1 MHADQGKPIDLTKY
15 FEFTT
20 SDIIGDFCYAESFG
34 QLKSGEQDPFLGDIH
49 KLIPFTVR
57 LRAITGVVKRGI
69 ISSARSLFLK
79 FRNAIGIS
87 SGKMTISI
95 EERVKRRID
104 MGTDQK
110 DMMTHVIGH
119 ISETGDGISIAELAS
134 TSFILMLA
142 GSETTATTLA
152 GSMFYLLKNRDIL
165 DILAKEIR
173 TTFSSDEDL
182 TIIKV

>member
-1 MHADQGKPIDLTKY
+1 
-15 FEFTT
+15 
-20 SDIIGDFCYAESFG
+20 
-34 QLKSGEQDPFLGDIH
+34 
-49 KLIPFTVR
+49 
-57 LRAITGVVKRGI
+57 
-69 ISSARSLFLK
+69 
-79 FRNAIGIS
+79 
-87 SGKMTISI
+87 
-95 EERVKRRID
+95 
-104 MGTDQK
+104 
-110 DMMTHVIGH
+110 MMTHVIGH